1 MNVSQGLRR
10 SIRIAPRAR
19 RVGGETKES
28 ASLDVAPSMMVRLR
42 AGDHRA
48 RLSLAR
54 SLSVAPRGIRALPT
68 STQTCPRCAA
78 RVSRRG
84 GSGQGARPAVTS
96 AANPGMVHALTLA
109 GKPGRVRVLA
119 QSGTVTLPRAPV
131 QSGAATLP
139 RLMAWNAGQGRA
151 APIPIGA
158 TTLPRAQAQGGI
170 QRQASAA
177 LRGSRANEER
187 RKCRSIR
194 SQNASVAFVILGCLA
209 SCSLPA

>member
-1 MNVSQGLRR
+1 MSQGLRR
-10 SIRIAPRAR
+10 SISIAPRAR
-19 RVGGETKES
+19 RVGETRES
-28 ASLDVAPSMMVRLR
+28 ASLDMAPSMAVRLR
-42 AGDHRA
+42 AGGHRA

-54 SLSVAPRGIRALPT
+54 SLSAVPRGIRALPT

-84 GSGQGARPAVTS
+84 WSGQGARRAVTS
-96 AANPGMVHALTLA
+96 AANPGTVRALILA
-109 GKPGRVRVLA
+109 GKPGRARVLA
-119 QSGTVTLPRAPV
+119 LI
-131 QSGAATLP
+131 GAATLP

-209 SCSLPA
+209 SCSFPA

>member
-10 SIRIAPRAR
+10 STSIAPRAR
-19 RVGGETKES
+19 RVGGETRES
-28 ASLDVAPSMMVRLR
+28 ASLDVTPSMTVRLR
-42 AGDHRA
+42 AGGHRA

-68 STQTCPRCAA
+68 STQARLRCAA
-78 RVSRRG
+78 RVIQRG
-84 GSGQGARPAVTS
+84 WSGQVARPAVTS
-96 AANPGMVHALTLA
+96 AANPGTVRALTLA

-119 QSGTVTLPRAPV
+119 LIGAAILPRAPV

-158 TTLPRAQAQGGI
+158 TTLPRAQARGES
-170 QRQASAA
+170 QRRASAA

-187 RKCRSIR
+187 RNCRSIR
-194 SQNASVAFVILGCLA
+194 SQNASVSFVILGCLA

>member
-1 MNVSQGLRR
+1 MSVSQGLRR

-19 RVGGETKES
+19 RVGGETKEN

-42 AGDHRA
+42 ADGHRA
-48 RLSLAR
+48 HLSLAR
-54 SLSVAPRGIRALPT
+54 SLSAVPRGIRALPT
-68 STQTCPRCAA
+68 RTQTCPRCAA

-84 GSGQGARPAVTS
+84 GSGQGARRAVTS
-96 AANPGMVHALTLA
+96 AANPGTVRALILA
-109 GKPGRVRVLA
+109 GKPDRVLA
-119 QSGTVTLPRAPV
+119 LIGAVTLPHAPV